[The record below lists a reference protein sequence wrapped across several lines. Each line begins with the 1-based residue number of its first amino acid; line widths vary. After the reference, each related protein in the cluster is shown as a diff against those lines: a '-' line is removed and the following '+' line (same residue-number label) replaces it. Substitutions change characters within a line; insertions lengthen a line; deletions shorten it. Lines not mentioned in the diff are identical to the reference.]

1 MAPSKT
7 SPPSWPL
14 TLLLAALVA
23 ALLPSPA
30 RADSAPAFTPFIEQ
44 FASGRIDWDSG
55 QIYGVGRAY
64 LDANGNSA
72 IKARKAADLLASAN
86 IVRLATGIRLD
97 DKQTL
102 AALGRQHATLR
113 LEAMLR
119 DEAITN
125 ILVDD
130 GKRPYFEA
138 TRMAAI
144 KGISGLSA
152 KLLTALQ
159 EYDMEWR
166 LQPSSE
172 LPAEP
177 DTDDEPWL
185 VLDARSLPPEAAL
198 QPALFPKIISRDG
211 EVIYQLRQVAADALA
226 RQGMARYVLAEQE
239 NLGQQSK
246 GAGSLAATFLAALDR
261 LLGPAEAVADGPRQ
275 KRRRYIVTEV
285 SQAVGLTQT
294 TLMISA
300 QDAKRVKEENRS
312 SAILKKCRVIVV
324 MSSPTGGI
332 EGRLPGFLAQAHP

>member
-7 SPPSWPL
+7 LPPSWPL
-14 TLLLAALVA
+14 ALLFMALVA
-23 ALLPSPA
+23 ALLPGPA
-30 RADSAPAFTPFIEQ
+30 RADSTPVFTPFIEH
-44 FASGRIDWDSG
+44 FATGRIDWDNG

-72 IKARKAADLLASAN
+72 IKARKAADLLASAA

-102 AALGRQHATLR
+102 AALGRQHVTLR

-125 ILVDD
+125 IRVDD

-138 TRMAAI
+138 TRMAPL

-159 EYDMEWR
+159 EFDMEWQLR
-166 LQPSSE
+166 PAEE

-185 VLDARSLPPEAAL
+185 VLDARSLPAEAAL

-211 EVIYQLRQVAADALA
+211 EVVYELRQVEAEALT

-239 NLGQQSK
+239 SLGDQSK
-246 GAGSLAATFLAALDR
+246 GTGSLSVTILAALHR

-312 SAILKKCRVIVV
+312 AAILKKCRVIVV

-332 EGRLPGFLAQAHP
+332 EGRLPGVLAQAHP